1 MNAIITKGAKYDC
14 NVYTESDH
22 IWLPSFPI
30 GTKYDYNDRKFARA
44 LDLFKN
50 HTHVTLGRIPILQ
63 SYSVPIGKDCNHMW
77 SDSELGL
84 HLYWATFLANIAIIF
99 FPVRYEDC
107 NNIWS
112 LASKLLQ

>member
-14 NVYTESDH
+14 NVYTESNH
-22 IWLPSFPI
+22 IRLPSFQI
-30 GTKYDYNDRKFARA
+30 GTKYDCNDLKFARA

-77 SDSELGL
+77 SDSKSTLQSYL
-84 HLYWATFLANIAIIF
+84 VPFL
-99 FPVRYEDC
+99 
-107 NNIWS
+107 
-112 LASKLLQ
+112 